1 MEISRLMTD
10 SQRAI
15 LAKARETYGES
26 NQILVSVEELCELAT
41 VCTKYP
47 RYEDK
52 DKALHEL
59 RAKAIDEVSDVL
71 IVLDHIANIFELTE
85 SEIATRIDGKVERV
99 ARWLKKSNSMQQTT
113 VDRDV
118 ETIPCNGCKNFKD
131 FKQLKVSGKCYLC
144 AKDGFTHREPKE
156 CVDEAGGI

>member
-10 SQRAI
+10 EQRAV
-15 LAKARETYGES
+15 LAQARQTYGES

-47 RYEDK
+47 RYDSK
-52 DKALHEL
+52 DKALQEL
-59 RAKAIDEVSDVL
+59 RSKAIDEVSDVL
-71 IVLDHIANIFELTE
+71 IVLDHVANIFELTE
-85 SEIATRIDGKVERV
+85 EELSARIVGKIDRV
-99 ARWLKKSNSMQQTT
+99 SRWLSQSDSMQQTT

-118 ETIPCNGCKNFKD
+118 KTVPCSGCKNVMN
-131 FKQLKVSGKCYLC
+131 FKQLKIGGKCFLC

-156 CVDEAGGI
+156 CVDEAEGI